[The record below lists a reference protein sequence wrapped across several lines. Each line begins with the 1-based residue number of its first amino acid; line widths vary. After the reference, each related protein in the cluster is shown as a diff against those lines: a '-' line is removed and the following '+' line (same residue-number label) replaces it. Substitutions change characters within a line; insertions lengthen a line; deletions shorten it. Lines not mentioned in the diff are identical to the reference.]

1 MKRECA
7 NIQVELK
14 SPDRNATRKSLIE
27 QFIVPAYKR
36 DAVDNLE
43 GLLRWKQLST
53 IETYVMTLSMIGSIL
68 LFFFAALSSNNSIYN
83 YIAGACSVLVL
94 LFWGHIKYSEYRETM
109 CKLSVIR
116 LNEAV
121 NVEGVPE
128 PNAEEL
134 PEENV

>member
-36 DAVDNLE
+36 DAADNLE

-53 IETYVMTLSMIGSIL
+53 IETYAMTLSMIGSIL

-83 YIAGACSVLVL
+83 YIAGSCSVLVL
-94 LFWGHIKYSEYRETM
+94 LFWGHIKYSEYREAM